1 MRIFFEEIIKF
12 SRYGGIVISLK
23 YALRFL
29 RIAEFI
35 TSPNKSAV
43 CIRASRDVVLLENAV
58 KLSAK
63 ISNSIS
69 SLSTTVPWT
78 SRSPRSEIAR
88 TSLKREHWSPC
99 LTPLCLKMTRR
110 KAVVHN
116 ETWNIFVKCF
126 DPLNKRRTKIEI
138 RECLK
143 HKNFVYRVK
152 VFLKL
157 NRQH

>member
-12 SRYGGIVISLK
+12 SRYGGIVISIK

-69 SLSTTVPWT
+69 SLSTTVP
-78 SRSPRSEIAR
+78 
-88 TSLKREHWSPC
+88 
-99 LTPLCLKMTRR
+99 
-110 KAVVHN
+110 
-116 ETWNIFVKCF
+116 
-126 DPLNKRRTKIEI
+126 
-138 RECLK
+138 
-143 HKNFVYRVK
+143 
-152 VFLKL
+152 
-157 NRQH
+157 